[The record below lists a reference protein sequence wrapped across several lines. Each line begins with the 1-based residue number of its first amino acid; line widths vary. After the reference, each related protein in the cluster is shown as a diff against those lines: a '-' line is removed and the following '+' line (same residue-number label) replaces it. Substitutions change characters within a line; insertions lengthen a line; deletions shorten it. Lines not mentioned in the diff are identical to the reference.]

1 MTIAQWI
8 LLSLIIITIALLI
21 TATIKKLLPLKKVC
35 DCLTL
40 PLIGSFIILQLT
52 KYLPDSYHIIL
63 TSIFAFSLVT
73 ISSAF
78 LAFEKILILRI
89 CGRIASIASILCW
102 SMFYKAIFRI
112 HSVPAWLIILALV
125 FYSAAIIVSCIFA
138 GKENFRNYALFI
150 LSFLLAAYLH
160 FCSLIFLCWERTGS
174 SVMLFAGTT
183 LLAGLVA
190 FHFINHTKL
199 KLKHA
204 GGIRYILL
212 VVSQTL
218 IACSNILMIK

>member
-1 MTIAQWI
+1 MTLIQWI

-21 TATIKKLLPLKKVC
+21 IASIKKILPLKKVC

-78 LAFEKILILRI
+78 LAFEKILILRLL
-89 CGRIASIASILCW
+89 GRIASLANILCW
-102 SMFYKAIFRI
+102 SIFYKAIFRI
-112 HSVPAWLIILALV
+112 HSVPGWLYILMAI
-125 FYSAAIIVSCIFA
+125 FYAAAIIVSCIFA
-138 GKENFRNYALFI
+138 GKESFKNYMLFI

-160 FCSLIFLCWERTGS
+160 FCSLIFLCWERNGS
-174 SVMLFAGTT
+174 SIMLFGGAS
-183 LLAGLVA
+183 LLAVLVA
-190 FHFINHTKL
+190 FHFINHAKL
-199 KLKHA
+199 KMKHA
-204 GGIRYILL
+204 GVVRFILL
-212 VVSQTL
+212 VASQTL
-218 IACSNILMIK
+218 IACSNILMIR